1 MNDLRYALRT
11 LAKSPGFTTL
21 VVLTLAVG
29 IGAATTGFSLLNWVA
44 LRPVPGVR
52 DARNLGLVWF
62 GKQDSTG
69 FAPGSI
75 DYDLS
80 ATILQGVP
88 AVTALVGRQATAV
101 SIAPQDG
108 LARRVTA
115 EFVMNNY
122 FTTLGAQPQLGRV
135 FVPEDD
141 RSPGGSP
148 VIVIG
153 DRVWREA
160 FGGRPDVVG
169 QVLRVNNLAFTVIGV
184 APPGFHGTDRL
195 GDADVWLPGRTL
207 LDVEHFPPRF
217 RRAAQSY
224 YEFLLRLRP
233 GASFAEAA
241 VQLQAVMSHLA
252 SLDPQRADQIR
263 ASAAKV
269 YPGIGLPPLGR
280 ESVGRV
286 TTLILGIVA
295 LVLLVTCANVANL
308 LLVRGAE
315 RQVDVSVRV
324 ALGASGRDVARSYL
338 IESAILGASGAGG
351 GLLAS
356 LWLHDLFAGVRLSG
370 LWRPLSSV
378 SFDWRVLGF
387 AILAGLAAATLSGIS
402 PVLLTSRTD
411 ISAVLKDAARSQA
424 PRAAWLRSGLACFQV
439 AVSVA
444 LVAGALLFARTLQ
457 NLARV
462 ELGFEPAGVA
472 TFDVGPRSAGYT
484 PTRTRAYL
492 QSLTQRISALPGV
505 EHVALATLAPFSGV
519 SFGGRIR
526 RDGAGSDDSSI
537 PIRTNQVSPG
547 YFAALRIPLVRGPGF
562 PGGPAVADSAT
573 TRGQVVLSRALARR
587 LFGDSDALGR
597 FVQFTDNVH
606 GKRRY
611 EVVAVARDSR
621 WTGVGTEEEPFVYEL
636 LGQTEPVDQTVVLVR
651 SSVPTSAVARAV
663 AEVARGLDGTLTVQD
678 DGPLSDAVARSL
690 SERSLL
696 LKLVGLLSVL
706 TLVLSG
712 VGVYG
717 LVSYTVARR
726 TREFGIRMALGA
738 GGAAV
743 VRSAVRPALGFAC
756 VGIAGGIAGA
766 TVLARLIAKWL
777 YGVSPLDGAAFLGAV
792 ALLAATTVLA
802 CWLPARRATKVDPMV
817 ALRDE

>member
-1 MNDLRYALRT
+1 MDTLLRDVRYALRT
-11 LAKSPGFTTL
+11 LAKSPGFTAL

-52 DARNLGLVWF
+52 DARTLGLVWF

-69 FAPGSI
+69 FSPGWI
-75 DYDLS
+75 DNDLS
-80 ATILQGVP
+80 ATVLQGVP
-88 AVTALVGRQATAV
+88 AVTALVGRQPTAV
-101 SIAPQDG
+101 SIAPPDG
-108 LARRVTA
+108 LARRVMA

-122 FTTLGAQPQLGRV
+122 FTTLGAQPQLGRG

-195 GDADVWLPGRTL
+195 GDADAWLPGKTL
-207 LDVEHFPPRF
+207 PDVEHFPPQV
-217 RRAAQSY
+217 RRAAQTY

-241 VQLQAVMSHLA
+241 LQLQAVMSHLA
-252 SLDPQRADQIR
+252 SLDPRRADQLR
-263 ASAAKV
+263 ASTAKV
-269 YPGIGLPPLGR
+269 YPGVGLPPLGR
-280 ESVGRV
+280 ESLGRV

-315 RQVDVSVRV
+315 RRVDVTVRV

-338 IESAILGASGAGG
+338 IESVILGALGAGG
-351 GLLAS
+351 GLLAA

-370 LWRPLSSV
+370 LWQPLSSV
-378 SFDWRVLGF
+378 SLDWRVLSF

-411 ISAVLKDAARSQA
+411 ISAVLKDAARTQA
-424 PRAAWLRSGLACFQV
+424 PRAAWLRSGLASFQV

-444 LVAGALLFARTLQ
+444 LVAGALLFARTLE

-484 PTRTRAYL
+484 PARTRAYL
-492 QSLTQRISALPGV
+492 QSLTQRIAALPGV
-505 EHVALATLAPFSGV
+505 EHVALATLAPFSGP
-519 SFGGRIR
+519 SFGANIR
-526 RDGAGSDDSSI
+526 RAGSDEASI
-537 PIRTNQVSPG
+537 PILENEVSPG
-547 YFAALRIPLVRGPGF
+547 YFAAGDPVGSRAGF
-562 PGGPAVADSAT
+562 PRRSRGRGQCHDPGSGGP
-573 TRGQVVLSRALARR
+573 QSR
-587 LFGDSDALGR
+587 S
-597 FVQFTDNVH
+597 
-606 GKRRY
+606 
-611 EVVAVARDSR
+611 
-621 WTGVGTEEEPFVYEL
+621 
-636 LGQTEPVDQTVVLVR
+636 
-651 SSVPTSAVARAV
+651 
-663 AEVARGLDGTLTVQD
+663 
-678 DGPLSDAVARSL
+678 
-690 SERSLL
+690 
-696 LKLVGLLSVL
+696 
-706 TLVLSG
+706 
-712 VGVYG
+712 
-717 LVSYTVARR
+717 
-726 TREFGIRMALGA
+726 
-738 GGAAV
+738 
-743 VRSAVRPALGFAC
+743 RPAS
-756 VGIAGGIAGA
+756 I
-766 TVLARLIAKWL
+766 R
-777 YGVSPLDGAAFLGAV
+777 
-792 ALLAATTVLA
+792 
-802 CWLPARRATKVDPMV
+802 
-817 ALRDE
+817 

>member
-1 MNDLRYALRT
+1 MNDVRFALRT
-11 LAKSPGFTTL
+11 LAKSPGFTAL

-224 YEFLLRLRP
+224 YEFLLRLRL

-315 RQVDVSVRV
+315 RQVDVSIRV

-411 ISAVLKDAARSQA
+411 ISAVLKGAARSQA

-472 TFDVGPRSAGYT
+472 TFDVGPRSAGYR

-526 RDGAGSDDSSI
+526 RGGAGSDDSSI
-537 PIRTNQVSPG
+537 PILTNQVSPG

-678 DGPLSDAVARSL
+678 DGPLSNAVARSL